1 MSAAPVVTD
10 RSPPSRAKAAACAVL
25 SALVPSQIALSLTAI
40 PQPVT
45 EDARIIAS
53 VHLVHAF
60 AGFNIVLKPLTFCG
74 SVRGG
79 PSAQVGRAK
88 REHKSPSGGQP

>member
-1 MSAAPVVTD
+1 MSAALLLATV
-10 RSPPSRAKAAACAVL
+10 A
-25 SALVPSQIALSLTAI
+25 
-40 PQPVT
+40 QPVT
-45 EDARIIAS
+45 EDARIVTS

-60 AGFNIVLKPLTFCG
+60 ACVDIVFEPLTFCG

-79 PSAQVGRAK
+79 PSAPVGRAK